1 MNAPCNNGNRK
12 GRYQHILNTH
22 AQHTC
27 SARGILFAV
36 GLDQLLFFV
45 CETSEGSDET
55 VQCTVSSEP
64 SLFAFETGISTQ
76 CDGAFIVFRRR
87 MSNHC
92 KKSQK
97 ARHDIIV
104 AIFKGITV
112 FFLLCLMN
120 ETCLVNMRN
129 LRQGLSC
136 HIYLGKCMY
145 NACRRVH
152 ICDQRRGLVKAYVL
166 NILVVLVECQE

>member
-1 MNAPCNNGNRK
+1 M
-12 GRYQHILNTH
+12 
-22 AQHTC
+22 
-27 SARGILFAV
+27 
-36 GLDQLLFFV
+36 
-45 CETSEGSDET
+45 CETSEGSGET
-55 VQCTVSSEP
+55 VHRTVLSEP
-64 SLFAFETGISTQ
+64 SLFAVETGISTP
-76 CDGAFIVFRRR
+76 CDGTFIVFRRR

-152 ICDQRRGLVKAYVL
+152 ICGLSLRTEHFGGAGRMPGVKFVMTSQRQKYRFVLLVS
-166 NILVVLVECQE
+166 ECV